1 MSQAML
7 LAAESEKLLREIR
20 ELRSRRQRQLDDDL
34 AEIDRAYEQQLG
46 HVHRATRRGQIVGAC
61 AWATTIAIAAALLL
75 AG

>member
-1 MSQAML
+1 MSESAL

-20 ELRSRRQRQLDDDL
+20 ELRYRRQQQLDDDL

-46 HVHRATRRGQIVGAC
+46 QMHRAGRRGQIVGAC

>member
-1 MSQAML
+1 MSQAAL

-46 HVHRATRRGQIVGAC
+46 HMHRAGRREQIVGAC
-61 AWATTIAIAAALLL
+61 AWVTTLALAAALLL
-75 AG
+75 VG

>member
-1 MSQAML
+1 MTQATL

-46 HVHRATRRGQIVGAC
+46 QVHRASRRGQIVGAC
-61 AWATTIAIAAALLL
+61 AWVTTLALAAAVAL